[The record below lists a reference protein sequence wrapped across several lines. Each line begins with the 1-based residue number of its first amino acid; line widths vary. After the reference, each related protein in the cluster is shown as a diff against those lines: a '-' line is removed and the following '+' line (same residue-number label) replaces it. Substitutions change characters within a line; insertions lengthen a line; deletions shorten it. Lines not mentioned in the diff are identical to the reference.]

1 MGAKTVFV
9 GMTGYGVG
17 EVESPR
23 ASIRVEVRSW
33 NSKGLDI
40 SVRGGFLLPEW
51 EAVVREEVHRSG
63 VQRGSVRVDVFVRP
77 RQMDYTVIINYG
89 LWRSLQR
96 ELSNIGVKGA
106 LSMADVM
113 AVPGLVS
120 TSVKNPSQI
129 VPDLKKAL
137 KKALREL
144 HSFRQK
150 EGLRMERVVRRL
162 ISQAGGLFSRIARR
176 ISSLDRQGFFLQDQ
190 ESGYKRKDVHE
201 ELKRLKMNIDMFLI
215 EMKKTGAK
223 GKRLDFISQEI
234 MREANTMLAKIADAK
249 VAKYA
254 LELRMVV
261 DRIREVVQNVE

>member
-1 MGAKTVFV
+1 MGSKAVFV

-23 ASIRVEVRSW
+23 ASIRIEVRSW

-63 VQRGSVRVDVFVRP
+63 VQRGNIRVDVFVRP
-77 RQMDYTVIINYG
+77 RQVDYAVIINYG

-96 ELSNIGVKGA
+96 ELTKIGVGGT
-106 LSMADVM
+106 LSVADAM
-113 AVPGLVS
+113 AVPGLIS
-120 TSVKNPSQI
+120 TSLKNPSQI
-129 VPDLKKAL
+129 VPDLKRAL
-137 KKALREL
+137 QKALRGL
-144 HSFRQK
+144 HVFRHK
-150 EGLRMERVVRRL
+150 EGIRMEKVVRRL
-162 ISQAGGLFSRIARR
+162 ISKVEVLFSRIARR
-176 ISSLDRQGFFLQDQ
+176 ISALDKQGFFLQDQ

-234 MREANTMLAKIADAK
+234 MREANTMLAKIADAR